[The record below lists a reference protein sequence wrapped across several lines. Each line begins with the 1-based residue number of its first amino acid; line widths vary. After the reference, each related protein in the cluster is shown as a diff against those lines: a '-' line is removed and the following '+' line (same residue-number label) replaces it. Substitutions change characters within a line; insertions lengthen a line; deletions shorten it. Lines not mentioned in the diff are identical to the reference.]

1 MNMLRK
7 IEKTHALFESSACD
21 TVSECENEEA
31 FESMTDIAKDL
42 NDKIE
47 KIEKATKDDY
57 KDNFEK
63 LFEEFT
69 KICDEDDGI
78 SCIDFEEKGFLHR
91 LLDFAKNTA
100 YTLDDIQKNLE

>member
-21 TVSECENEEA
+21 TVSECENEEV

-47 KIEKATKDDY
+47 KIEKLTKENFKDD
-57 KDNFEK
+57 FEK
-63 LFEEFT
+63 IFEEFVA
-69 KICDEDDGI
+69 ISAED
-78 SCIDFEEKGFLHR
+78 STMPCIDFQKQGFIHR

-100 YTLDDIQKNLE
+100 YTLDDIQKKLE